1 MERRTEHRYE
11 VWLPVKVD
19 SLKEGIAVTHNVS
32 QGGALMVT
40 ASTLEPGSGVSITL
54 RTPDS
59 QEIHKLAGRVVRVE
73 QNSDDPHGLWPHRL
87 AIEFDTPVPELEW
100 ILAGLQSPASEKTP

>member
-19 SLKEGIAVTHNVS
+19 SLKEGIAVTHNAS
-32 QGGALMVT
+32 QGGMLMVT
-40 ASTLEPGSGVSITL
+40 ASKLDPGSEVHITL

-59 QEIHKLAGRVVRVE
+59 GQVHELTGRVVRVE
-73 QNSDDPHGLWPHRL
+73 ENSDDPHGLWPHRM
-87 AIEFDTPVPELEW
+87 AVEFDTPVPELDW
-100 ILAGLQSPASEKTP
+100 VLAGLKSPAG

>member
-32 QGGALMVT
+32 QGGVLMVA
-40 ASTLEPGSGVSITL
+40 ASTLDPGSAVTITL

-59 QEIHKLAGRVVRVE
+59 QEVHQLAGRVVRVE
-73 QNSDDPHGLWPHRL
+73 PNADDPHGLWPHRL
-87 AIEFDTPVPELEW
+87 AVEFEKVAPELEW
-100 ILAGLQSPASEKTP
+100 VLANLQSPASERG